1 MKEEKAKTT
10 QKQKEKKGGKGKRD
24 LQDEVNVTVVQLL
37 SNSVY
42 SNELFQ
48 EKMMGQRGTLRALA
62 VICRSH

>member
-42 SNELFQ
+42 NNELFQ
-48 EKMMGQRGTLRALA
+48 ENMMGQRGTLRALA
-62 VICRSH
+62 VICHSH